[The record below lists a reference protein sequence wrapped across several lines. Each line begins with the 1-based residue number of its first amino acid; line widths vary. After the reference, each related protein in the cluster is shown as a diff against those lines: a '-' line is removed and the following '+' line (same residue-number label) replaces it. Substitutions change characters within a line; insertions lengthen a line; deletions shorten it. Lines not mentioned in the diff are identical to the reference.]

1 MLIWKEGLDFR
12 DNNSVREWMREE
24 KYDDSEVLLLLLLY
38 IWKKMLY
45 IDEVKNSGVVVG
57 LRVRM
62 SSYRHEVSYESPFS
76 KHTPHRT

>member
-1 MLIWKEGLDFR
+1 
-12 DNNSVREWMREE
+12 MREE
-24 KYDDSEVLLLLLLY
+24 NYDSEVLLLLLLLY
-38 IWKKMLY
+38 EKVIY
-45 IDEVKNSGVVVG
+45 IDEVKNSGGVVVG